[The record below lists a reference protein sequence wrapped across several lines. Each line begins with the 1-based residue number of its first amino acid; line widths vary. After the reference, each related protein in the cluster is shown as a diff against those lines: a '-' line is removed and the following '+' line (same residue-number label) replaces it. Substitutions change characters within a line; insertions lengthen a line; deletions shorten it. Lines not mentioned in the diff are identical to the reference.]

1 MLRFLPSI
9 SIVAMLAI
17 SCFTTTAQDVAP
29 ATGVVVMPTN
39 DVAAVG
45 AVAVAGEVPGEIT
58 ALDMWI
64 HYMKQDGT
72 TMILLGVLAILGLG
86 CALERMFYLR
96 RRYVVPDGFSEKVVA
111 LWLDDKLAEVK
122 AMCSRNNSMLAR
134 VVETILEHSTSTDFQ
149 EVKIFAEDK
158 AGRELRLENRKAS
171 MLAMVAALAT
181 LLGLFSTVASL
192 FCAFATVAT
201 ASGLDGSGIPAETI
215 SKALVTT
222 VTGLAIAVP
231 ALFVYLIIK
240 NRLKLYAVLLEEDV
254 SDLVNNL
261 FIKIPR

>member
-1 MLRFLPSI
+1 
-9 SIVAMLAI
+9 
-17 SCFTTTAQDVAP
+17 
-29 ATGVVVMPTN
+29 
-39 DVAAVG
+39 
-45 AVAVAGEVPGEIT
+45 
-58 ALDMWI
+58 
-64 HYMKQDGT
+64 
-72 TMILLGVLAILGLG
+72 
-86 CALERMFYLR
+86 
-96 RRYVVPDGFSEKVVA
+96 
-111 LWLDDKLAEVK
+111 
-122 AMCSRNNSMLAR
+122 MLAR